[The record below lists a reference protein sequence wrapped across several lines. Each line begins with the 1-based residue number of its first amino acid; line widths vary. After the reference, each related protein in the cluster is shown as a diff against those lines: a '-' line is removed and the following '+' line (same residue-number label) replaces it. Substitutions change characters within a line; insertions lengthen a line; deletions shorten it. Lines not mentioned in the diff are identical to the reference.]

1 MAMNYFELFGLQA
14 GFELDGTTLA
24 TRYRELQRAVHPDN
38 FASGSDRDRMMAM
51 QKTAEVNDAFQTL
64 KSPLSRAEYLL
75 RLNGIELRGETATIK
90 DPLFLMQQ
98 MELREALEELASS
111 SASEEEVFALE
122 QQFGELDRTLMA
134 QLESQLTQQQWEGAA
149 NSVRKLK
156 FVQKLE
162 QELALLEEQ
171 WEL

>member
-1 MAMNYFELFGLQA
+1 MNYFELFGLPE
-14 GFELDGTTLA
+14 GFQLDGSALA
-24 TRYRELQRAVHPDN
+24 SRYRELQRAVHPDN

-75 RLNGIELRGETATIK
+75 RLNGIELRGETATIN

-98 MELREALEELASS
+98 MELREALEALASS
-111 SASEEEVFALE
+111 NDPEQEAIALE
-122 QQFGELDRTLMA
+122 QEFRSLDRTLMA
-134 QLESQLTQQQWEGAA
+134 QLESQLLQQQWEEAA
-149 NSVRKLK
+149 VTVRKLK